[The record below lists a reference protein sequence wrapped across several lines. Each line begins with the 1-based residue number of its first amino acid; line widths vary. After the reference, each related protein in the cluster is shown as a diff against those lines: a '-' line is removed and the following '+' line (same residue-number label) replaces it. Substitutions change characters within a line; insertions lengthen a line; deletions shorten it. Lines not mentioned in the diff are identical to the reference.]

1 MSTRTR
7 LAGSRLRDF
16 YEDPAVPA
24 SSGED
29 RARRC
34 VRVAGAGSHAV
45 PVMLRPLGRV
55 FCHWLSATSTLLVQ
69 ARKTLG
75 VWELVHPAGTA

>member
-1 MSTRTR
+1 
-7 LAGSRLRDF
+7 
-16 YEDPAVPA
+16 
-24 SSGED
+24 
-29 RARRC
+29 
-34 VRVAGAGSHAV
+34 
-45 PVMLRPLGRV
+45 MLRPLGRV